1 MLGRARLGKPQV
13 RLHTVP
19 VFQCQVLRCQERTTR
34 NFVVDQGEEG
44 LYETM
49 VCEAHAAALKSGAR
63 YTYNSVENVIYM
75 GDDAPPQDKG

>member
-1 MLGRARLGKPQV
+1 
-13 RLHTVP
+13 
-19 VFQCQVLRCQERTTR
+19 
-34 NFVVDQGEEG
+34 
-44 LYETM
+44 M